1 MKTQSIKIK
10 IYTDGACSGNPGP
23 GGWAAIIIDENGK
36 ETILRGGEKNT
47 TNNRMELT
55 ALINAL
61 VFVRASFMVVPD
73 IRATTRVAPTIT
85 IYSDS
90 KYVIDGTSTWMP
102 NWIKRGWKGS
112 DKKPVKNR
120 DLWEKINELKQEIDF
135 EFVWVKGHN
144 EDKYN
149 EMADMIA
156 VEESKKF

>member
-1 MKTQSIKIK
+1 MTNLNSIQ

-23 GGWAAIIIDENGK
+23 GGWATIVLIDDK
-36 ETILRGGEKNT
+36 EIVLRGGEAQT

-61 VFVRASFMVVPD
+61 EYAKSIWSPLENSNEKLNLE
-73 IRATTRVAPTIT
+73 

-90 KYVIDGTSTWMP
+90 KYVIDGVMSWMP

-120 DLWEKINELKQEIDF
+120 DLWERINELQKGLNLKF
-135 EFVWVKGHN
+135 TWVKGHN

-149 EMADMIA
+149 EMADIIA

>member
-1 MKTQSIKIK
+1 MFPMVK

-23 GGWAAIIIDENGK
+23 GGWAAIVLFGGAEV
-36 ETILRGGEKNT
+36 ILKGGEKLT

-61 VFVRASFMVVPD
+61 EYARENFPSLNREVE
-73 IRATTRVAPTIT
+73 

-90 KYVIDGTSTWMP
+90 KYVIDGTMTWMP

-112 DKKPVKNR
+112 DKKPVKNQ
-120 DLWEKINELKQEIDF
+120 DLWEKINELKQGVNLK
-135 EFVWVKGHN
+135 FVWIKGHN

-149 EMADMIA
+149 EMADEIA